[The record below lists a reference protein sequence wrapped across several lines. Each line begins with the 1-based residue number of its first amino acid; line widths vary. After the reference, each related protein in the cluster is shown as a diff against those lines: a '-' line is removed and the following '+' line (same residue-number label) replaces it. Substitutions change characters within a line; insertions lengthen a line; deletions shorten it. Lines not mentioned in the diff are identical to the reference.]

1 MVTVSCVP
9 RNKYIFREK
18 INCTFIKRQMRGYIY
33 FYTGKGRTETQTIP
47 LLLLYKVNKRVFR
60 IEKETKGNIL
70 TKLFSG
76 SAPY

>member
-9 RNKYIFREK
+9 RNKNIFREK